1 MIPFISQSSRQES
14 SLPSWVIYLQCAA
27 FILLYAVWILPEIV
41 GFRNTAL
48 VVGACSG
55 LYALVHYRHLLF
67 QVRAIPLYLILGL
80 FFWVSLHLL
89 LFSQNPIL
97 AKIEYFRIW
106 KYAAL
111 GALMAAGLGVSLI
124 QSKSKHYWH
133 WIYFGLCTPVLI
145 YLMKYGVSNLGISL
159 GWDVPASLRVYEVSQ
174 PFYVPKTDYVA
185 FCLPAFSVA
194 LGRLLAL
201 SHLRTHWQ
209 SQDYLNLAIQLLVIA
224 STLFLFSAQNIK
236 NGIAYAVLIMLIFCV
251 SLFFGKN
258 ASFSWKKIAVTLLV
272 FGMLGG
278 AAALHSQKNNSWRNL
293 IADAK
298 IGAQLDQYSH
308 WKYASEQGY
317 PLNEYGVQVSPTN
330 YDRMAWA
337 IAGFQLSI
345 ANPLGYGLIEDS
357 FGKLAKLR
365 WPEVSPNLSHS
376 HSGWLDVI
384 LAIGYPGFGLLFAAL
399 IMTLWLALS
408 IRGPW
413 GSFVFWALLSN
424 VLLWCTTEV
433 SATVTF
439 AALIFWIC
447 LGSGLTLMRDSS
459 SSSKSSVWI
468 GIHSQ

>member
-1 MIPFISQSSRQES
+1 MTQIITQSSRQES
-14 SLPSWVIYLQCAA
+14 SLPSWVIWVQCAA
-27 FILLYAVWILPEIV
+27 FVVLYAVWILPEIV

-48 VVGACSG
+48 VIGSCSG
-55 LYALVHYRHLLF
+55 LYALVHYRHLLM
-67 QVRAIPLYLILGL
+67 QVRAIPLYLIFGL
-80 FFWVSLHLL
+80 FVWVSLHLL
-89 LFSQNPIL
+89 FFSQNPIL
-97 AKIEYFRIW
+97 AKVEYFRIW

-111 GALMAAGLGVSLI
+111 GALMAGGLGVSLI
-124 QSKSKHYWH
+124 QSKSKYYWH

-145 YLMKYGVSNLGISL
+145 YLVKYGASNLGIGM
-159 GWDVPASLRVYEVSQ
+159 GWDVPVSLRVYEVSQ

-185 FCLPAFSVA
+185 FCLPALAVA

-201 SHLRTHWQ
+201 SHLRMRWQ
-209 SQDYLNLAIQLLVIA
+209 SQDYLNLATQLLVIA
-224 STLFLFSAQNIK
+224 FTLFLFSAQNIK
-236 NGIAYAVLIMLIFCV
+236 NGIAYAALIMLIFCA
-251 SLFFGKN
+251 SLLFGKN
-258 ASFSWKKIAVTLLV
+258 ATFSWKKIAVTLVVITML
-272 FGMLGG
+272 FGV
-278 AAALHSQKNNSWRNL
+278 AVLHSQKNNSWKNL

-298 IGAQLDQYSH
+298 IGMQLDTYTQ

-357 FGKLAKLR
+357 FGKLAKIR

-384 LAIGYPGFGLLFAAL
+384 LAIGYPGFGLLFSAL
-399 IMTLWLALS
+399 VMTLWQAQS
-408 IRGPW
+408 VIEPW

-447 LGSGLTLMRDSS
+447 LGSGMTLI
-459 SSSKSSVWI
+459 KSPPSCSTGAI
-468 GIHSQ
+468 